1 MTLRELKLHRNEHAV
16 RSRPTRKEVQHFRN
30 GSVRMPYE
38 KFIYERTFMSEPIEN
53 LVILDELSNL
63 NIDKKHLQK
72 RHLFLDLIVNQA
84 VFQHELY
91 KV

>member
-16 RSRPTRKEVQHFRN
+16 RSRPTLKEVQHFRN
-30 GSVRMPYE
+30 RSVRMPYE
-38 KFIYERTFMSEPIEN
+38 RSIYERTFMSKPIEN

-72 RHLFLDLIVNQA
+72 RHRIFRRDREPSSIPA
-84 VFQHELY
+84 
-91 KV
+91 

>member
-16 RSRPTRKEVQHFRN
+16 RSRPTLKEVQHFRN

-38 KFIYERTFMSEPIEN
+38 RSIYERTFMSKPIEN

-72 RHLFLDLIVNQA
+72 RHRIFRRDREPSSIPA
-84 VFQHELY
+84 
-91 KV
+91 